1 MSPCLSYQKRKLTE
15 SGNRKSSVARL
26 REDLAAEAA
35 GPPAH
40 LTRTERILENGGDS
54 VAPPARPL
62 PKAHI
67 SLLPK
72 KPVLAN
78 EGRVRRSINEDVTPV
93 SDEDLD
99 GVADETRHGKATAP
113 DSGAEAEVT
122 ADESGDTG
130 PEDHRSPSP
139 APQGAS
145 RTVGGHLRGRASGN
159 VPNFGDTAIH
169 HPVTPALMGRVV
181 LYDNRAPDAVP
192 IFAVKQPVAADLKSV
207 LSSLATKFSP
217 VRSKSFV
224 NFKISAHALCRV

>member
-1 MSPCLSYQKRKLTE
+1 LD
-15 SGNRKSSVARL
+15 RKSSVTRL

-40 LTRTERILENGGDS
+40 LTRTERILENGGDPI
-54 VAPPARPL
+54 APPARL
-62 PKAHI
+62 RPKTI
-67 SLLPK
+67 FSLLPN

-78 EGRVRRSINEDVTPV
+78 QGRVRRSVNEDATAV
-93 SDEDLD
+93 SDEDVNG
-99 GVADETRHGKATAP
+99 GVAEETGHGETTAP

-130 PEDHRSPSP
+130 PEDRGSPSP

-159 VPNFGDTAIH
+159 APNFGDAAVDG
-169 HPVTPALMGRVV
+169 PVIPPLIGRVI

-192 IFAVKQPVAADLKSV
+192 VFAIKQPVATDLKSV
-207 LSSLATKFSP
+207 LSSLAMKFSP
-217 VRSKSFV
+217 VRSK
-224 NFKISAHALCRV
+224 